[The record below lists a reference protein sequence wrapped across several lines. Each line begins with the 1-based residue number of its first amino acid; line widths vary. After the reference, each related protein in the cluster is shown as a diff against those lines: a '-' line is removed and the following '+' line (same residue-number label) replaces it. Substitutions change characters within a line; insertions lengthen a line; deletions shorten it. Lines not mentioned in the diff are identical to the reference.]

1 MKKIS
6 TTFLAFTVINLLTSC
21 AVTSEKAVEKASTQ
35 PIEPQ
40 TYINQYPTRDRV
52 DYVLKCV
59 ARHGGLTYISQ
70 YACGCKLDKIAEKLT
85 FKEFEAA
92 LTFGYLRKTPGEKGA
107 AFRDPKQSK
116 NLKKR
121 LHEVETYAEKMC
133 FVK

>member
-6 TTFLAFTVINLLTSC
+6 TALMTLVAISLLTSC
-21 AVTSEKAVEKASTQ
+21 AAMDAKTVKKSSVQ
-35 PIEPQ
+35 PVEPQ
-40 TYINQYPTRDRV
+40 SFINQYPTRDRV

-85 FKEFEAA
+85 FKAFEAA

-107 AFRDPKQSK
+107 AFRDPNQSK
-116 NLKKR
+116 NLKKQLR
-121 LHEVETYAEKMC
+121 EVETYAEKMC